1 MGVYIKGFEMPKA
14 CGWCPMCA
22 DIHNIEYYC
31 NALDNALDI
40 DDIFKDRP
48 DFCPLV
54 EVEDKENV

>member
-1 MGVYIKGFEMPKA
+1 MSIYIKGFEMPKA

-22 DIHNIEYYC
+22 DTRREYYC
-31 NALDNALDI
+31 NALDNAHDI